1 MKKYILL
8 VGFAIASQYAQAQT
22 LKNIFNTYQPTST
35 TQANTDTPASSGGP
49 QTAPLDLEPSPDP
62 QAKPEVDQTPQPE
75 KSATIED
82 MIAALSADED
92 YLDVPN
98 GLKKILGNKLPPI
111 IMSSNPIY
119 EKIRDILVAGG
130 LGANKIK
137 RWLNTGR
144 IEGYKEFFR
153 IHGSTSVAKG
163 LEKGEKVDDFLN
175 RISDKEK
182 LLKQNKV
189 DASTQADTN
198 KVDASTQADTNKVD
212 ASTQANTNKV
222 NKRKRKKV
230 DTNKVDAST
239 QVDTD
244 NSEEVD
250 TLPPDDDDNL
260 ISADDN
266 SNDDSNNDSNNDS
279 IKQKPNFSD
288 LFNSAEKT
296 KEEKD
301 NLTDLIK
308 KINKAKALGPL
319 LGLIPSNAK
328 IDDINQILNNNSDMF
343 KKLKMSIINYFDDK
357 ADENE
362 RSAANYNQDEFN
374 SAVDY
379 KSLRSLLNDYFN
391 SDYLESNELED
402 RENYQMFELQDVDL
416 TPNDIK
422 ELFISN
428 LRKTSLF
435 S

>member
-1 MKKYILL
+1 
-8 VGFAIASQYAQAQT
+8 
-22 LKNIFNTYQPTST
+22 
-35 TQANTDTPASSGGP
+35 
-49 QTAPLDLEPSPDP
+49 
-62 QAKPEVDQTPQPE
+62 
-75 KSATIED
+75 
-82 MIAALSADED
+82 
-92 YLDVPN
+92 
-98 GLKKILGNKLPPI
+98 
-111 IMSSNPIY
+111 
-119 EKIRDILVAGG
+119 
-130 LGANKIK
+130 
-137 RWLNTGR
+137 
-144 IEGYKEFFR
+144 
-153 IHGSTSVAKG
+153 
-163 LEKGEKVDDFLN
+163 
-175 RISDKEK
+175 
-182 LLKQNKV
+182 V

-198 KVDASTQADTNKVD
+198 KVDASTQAD
-212 ASTQANTNKV
+212 TNKV

-319 LGLIPSNAK
+319 LGLIPNNAK